1 MKLMKRNFFLSL
13 IAISIIAL
21 LSACSDKRAVGA
33 SSDVDSTLTAEY
45 VSKISLQEPERALA
59 LIDTMEMKKTKTP
72 FVINFLRSAVYLNG
86 LTDDKMAYYYGQQA
100 MKDSIN
106 MQKDV
111 KHHYSILRMLA
122 GIANSTDQ
130 YSQSIKIDAEVYL
143 DRKYKNN
150 GSRFTIKI
158 KANSL

>member
-72 FVINFLRSAVYLNG
+72 FVTNFLRSAVYLNG

-130 YSQSIKIDAEVYL
+130 YSQSIKSMPRYISTENTRPTVQGL
-143 DRKYKNN
+143 Q
-150 GSRFTIKI
+150 
-158 KANSL
+158 

>member
-72 FVINFLRSAVYLNG
+72 FVINFLSSAVYLNG

-111 KHHYSILRMLA
+111 KHHYSILRILA